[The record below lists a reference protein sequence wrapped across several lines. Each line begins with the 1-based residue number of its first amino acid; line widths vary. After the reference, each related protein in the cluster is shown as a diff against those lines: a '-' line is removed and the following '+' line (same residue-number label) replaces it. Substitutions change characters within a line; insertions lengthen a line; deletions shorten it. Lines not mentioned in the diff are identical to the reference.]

1 MFISRL
7 SKLLMNNNQL
17 LARKFYFL
25 VFFAFFICANDLRAQ
40 CPENIDFEYGNFSN
54 WTCYTGYVSAAG
66 GQNVITL
73 SQSGGPVT
81 GQHEI
86 YDRVSS
92 PNLTDPY
99 GGFPVMSPNG
109 SRYSMKLGNTTGG
122 HQAEGISYEFTIP
135 AGQNTYS
142 LIYFYAVVFQ
152 NPNHEIFQQPRLEL
166 EVTNV
171 SDNQL
176 IECSSFTFAP
186 YGSPLPGFFV
196 SPLDDSVWCKG
207 WTPVSI
213 NLNNKAGK
221 TIRLFFKTADC
232 TFNKHF
238 GYAYIDVNSG
248 CSGEFTGA
256 SYCVDDTAVNVVAP
270 YGYQNYRWFNSNF
283 TQVLGN
289 QQTLRMEPP
298 PPSGTLIGVEL
309 TPYDGYGCKDTL
321 FARLV
326 DTLKLKANAGND
338 AVICGGSGSALL
350 GENPQD
356 GVVYSWSPPTGLSNL
371 NISNPIAKPAFPT
384 NYILTVRSSGGGCR
398 NTDTV
403 FVKASVVDTTLLLLG
418 KNEFC
423 STSGDSAVLV
433 LPASNTIQWYLDGS
447 AVSVIKPNRLKVLK
461 SGTYYASITNADG
474 CVLPTRSE
482 KINIE
487 QPVPGIAYPL
497 KYALQN
503 TDVQLQA
510 RSFGIS
516 AFWSP
521 PTYLSSTS
529 IVNPVFNRPDEGSQ
543 RYLITIDTKAGCRT
557 VDTQFVNTIKEV
569 KVFVPNAFT
578 PNKDGLNDVFY
589 PVTIGIKEVQI
600 FKVFNRYGQEVY
612 SMGADANETWDG
624 TFKGIQQDPGN
635 FVWYFKGVGIDDK
648 LYFFKGSVT
657 LIR

>member
-7 SKLLMNNNQL
+7 SKILMNNNQL
-17 LARKFYFL
+17 FARKFYFL
-25 VFFAFFICANDLRAQ
+25 AFFAFLFFANGLKAQ
-40 CPENIDFEYGNFSN
+40 CPENIDFEHGDFSN
-54 WTCYTGYVSAAG
+54 WTCHTGYVAAVG

-73 SQSGGPVT
+73 TQSGGPVT
-81 GQHEI
+81 GQHEM

-92 PNLTDPY
+92 SGLLDPY

-109 SRYSMKLGNTTGG
+109 SRYSVKLGNTTGG

-186 YGSPLPGFFV
+186 YGSPLPGFFI

-270 YGYQNYRWFNSNF
+270 YGYQNYKWFNSNF

-298 PPSGTLIGVEL
+298 PPSGTLLGVEL

-338 AVICGGSGSALL
+338 AVICGGSGSVLL

-356 GVVYSWSPPTGLSNL
+356 GVVYSWSPPTGLSNV

-487 QPVPGIAYPL
+487 QPVPGITYPL
-497 KYALQN
+497 KYTLQN
-503 TDVQLQA
+503 TDVLLQA
-510 RSFGIS
+510 RTFGVTT
-516 AFWSP
+516 FWSP

-529 IVNPVFNRPDEGSQ
+529 IVNPVFNRSDEGSQ
-543 RYLITIDTKAGCRT
+543 RYLVTIDTKAGCRT
-557 VDTQFVNTIKEV
+557 IDTQFVNTIKEV

-589 PVTIGIKEVQI
+589 PVTIGIKEVQV

-612 SMGADANETWDG
+612 SMNADASEAWDG